1 MNITVILNGYK
12 RGSHLEKQLEAIEQQ
27 TIKPNEILLWQNF
40 GEQFD
45 SSLTNKTIHA
55 NCNHNFGVW
64 ARFAYALNA
73 KSEFICVFDDDTI
86 PGKKWFENC
95 LNTIQIYDG
104 LLGTI
109 GVKFQS
115 KNTYQPII
123 RHGWAEPNE
132 SVTQVD
138 IVGHSWFFRREWLST
153 FWRELPN
160 ISDSNLVGE
169 DIHFSY
175 TLQKYLKKNTY
186 VPPHPKNDMDLWGS
200 QPNTAWKI
208 GQDSNAISMNQQHL
222 KTMSDIYVK
231 YINKGFKILKK

>member
-1 MNITVILNGYK
+1 MN
-12 RGSHLEKQLEAIEQQ
+12 
-27 TIKPNEILLWQNF
+27 TIKE
-40 GEQFD
+40 
-45 SSLTNKTIHA
+45 H
-55 NCNHNFGVW
+55 
-64 ARFAYALNA
+64 
-73 KSEFICVFDDDTI
+73 
-86 PGKKWFENC
+86 
-95 LNTIQIYDG
+95 DG

-109 GVKFQS
+109 GVKFLTETGY
-115 KNTYQPII
+115 NPAV
-123 RHGWAEPNE
+123 RVGWDNPNE
-132 SVTQVD
+132 NTEIVD
-138 IVGHSWFFRREWLST
+138 IVGHSWFFRRDWLST

-200 QPNTAWKI
+200 QPNTEWKI